1 MTGRVRKQTIILG
14 GAEEPEEGHGVK
26 ERAYGKRKGRW
37 LFCMCFSYV
46 YSHIRVR
53 EEKGKEDSR
62 VAEKLC
68 AIPSLCPSHLA
79 GWGTAVGSNGLI

>member
-1 MTGRVRKQTIILG
+1 MFG

-26 ERAYGKRKGRW
+26 ERVYGKRKGRR
-37 LFCMCFSYV
+37 LFCMCFSYI

-53 EEKGKEDSR
+53 EEKGKGDSR

-68 AIPSLCPSHLA
+68 AIPSPCPSHLA
-79 GWGTAVGSNGLI
+79 GWRTVVGSSGLI

>member
-1 MTGRVRKQTIILG
+1 MFG

-26 ERAYGKRKGRW
+26 ERVYGKRKGRR
-37 LFCMCFSYV
+37 LFCMCFSYI

-53 EEKGKEDSR
+53 EEKGKGDSR

-68 AIPSLCPSHLA
+68 AIPSPRPSHLA
-79 GWGTAVGSNGLI
+79 GWRTVVGSSGLI